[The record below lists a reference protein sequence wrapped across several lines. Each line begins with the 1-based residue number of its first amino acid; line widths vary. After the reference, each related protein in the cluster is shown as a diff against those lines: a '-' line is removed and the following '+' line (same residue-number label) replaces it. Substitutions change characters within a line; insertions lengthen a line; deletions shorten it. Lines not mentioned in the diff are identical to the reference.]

1 MVFSIPIALQCCYH
15 TTERLTQDRCQA
27 CCKHSIDLHRI
38 TQALLTTT
46 SFNSPISMI
55 PPPCLQL
62 QQVVEVN
69 ESTHQEIDVKRW
81 GRETRWT
88 TSQPPQGAGYAPIQS
103 ISLSRLPR
111 SHLPHAQAAGVNKE
125 TDRQDSQTYRALT
138 HSQPPQHV
146 LQHTAPTVHTY
157 AGRTIRTIAPHTYP
171 CPGRSRCQKRKSRTS
186 VLILEALCYR
196 GIGIIK
202 RDL

>member
-1 MVFSIPIALQCCYH
+1 
-15 TTERLTQDRCQA
+15 
-27 CCKHSIDLHRI
+27 
-38 TQALLTTT
+38 
-46 SFNSPISMI
+46 
-55 PPPCLQL
+55 
-62 QQVVEVN
+62 
-69 ESTHQEIDVKRW
+69 VKRPKHIKAQFKRKELHTVCGHVCVHVCAGLRVPCYNARPILACRRDRERGR